1 MINDNPLKHSF
12 RIPSDL
18 LNLWIRNIE
27 KVAVDK
33 EWRYANKTA
42 EKLMRAEVQTIG
54 ACLELNEEEL
64 MRIRNFEQ
72 RDFLTLIGLLRRI
85 EENPNVLRK

>member
-27 KVAVDK
+27 KVAIDK
-33 EWRYANKTA
+33 EWQYANKTA
-42 EKLMRAEVQTIG
+42 IKLMRADISTIG
-54 ACLELNEEEL
+54 ACLEFNEEEL
-64 MRIRNFEQ
+64 MRVRDFEQ
-72 RDFLTLIGLLRRI
+72 KDFLTLIGLLRRI
-85 EENPNVLRK
+85 EDNPNILRK